1 MEKTDLLQSYE
12 KDFND
17 CMDLLR
23 KVLDDAD
30 PAAMIE
36 KNQYALDDAG
46 QLLKQ
51 IDIEAMNFMGDDAVR
66 KRISKHKSDYDKI
79 RKQIRKI
86 QQQAAKRNVNG
97 DSIELE
103 DLET

>member
-23 KVLDDAD
+23 KVLDDTD

>member
-1 MEKTDLLQSYE
+1 MEQTDLLHSYE

-17 CMDLLR
+17 CLNLLK
-23 KVLDDAD
+23 KVVEDPE

-36 KNQYALDDAG
+36 KNQYALDDAA

-51 IDIEAMNFMGDDAVR
+51 IDIEAMNFMGDDSVR
-66 KRISKHKSDYDKI
+66 KRINKHKSDFDKI

-86 QQQAAKRNVNG
+86 
-97 DSIELE
+97 
-103 DLET
+103 